1 MSLTEFVMTT
11 EIDSNGFF
19 CSKLKNNSGHQIDN
33 FSFCFSLLSPVKAY
47 ENCIVSESVG
57 GYSELS
63 NPSQLTLNSG
73 EEWNFKYGYE
83 FDRHKPLNHTWGPQG
98 GFLKLQNGNTINID
112 MTDLD
117 LQRISSVAST
127 LQVLGNNIPSESLRL
142 VPQPY
147 IWKPSAGVCNL
158 SESLNVVLDESE
170 MITNAYKAAS
180 ELGKR
185 INIDALPLKINQQS
199 QNTATSL
206 RLKFEKFADTS
217 SYNLTITSDA
227 IELTAG
233 DESGFFY
240 GLISLLQLHQ
250 TYHKLIPCGLINDK
264 PRFSWRGQH
273 LDTVRHFYSVNS
285 LLKLLDLMSLFKLNK
300 FHWHGTDDEAFR
312 FKLDS
317 NPELATATAKR
328 GNNLLVPPIFGSGA
342 NPTGGCYDSIDI
354 QKVTERA
361 ALNYIDVMPEFDL
374 PGHNM
379 ALINLLSSVRD
390 PHDKSNEVS
399 VQGYR
404 ENTLNPAM
412 PFTFSL
418 VESLIDDLC
427 KIFPGEYIH
436 LGGDEVASESWSK
449 SPAIETLKLKH
460 NLKNNKD
467 VASWFINK
475 LSARVKSNNK
485 KIAAWQ
491 EAEEGDHEDE
501 QTEKLLFS
509 WQNLESGYKLARD
522 GFKVVLCPAE
532 HIYFDMAQSK
542 NYSDRGIHWAA
553 IIALED
559 TVNWQV
565 IPSDEPELEKNIKG
579 IQGHLWSET
588 IIKDSDMD
596 AMLCPRIIGLAESAW
611 STEANKRKGSE
622 LSSLILSSFRNLFNQ
637 IGWSCYQGENFDI
650 MSDPLTNKEAL
661 ASE

>member
-1 MSLTEFVMTT
+1 LSLTEFVMTT

-180 ELGKR
+180 DLGKR

-317 NPELATATAKR
+317 NPELATSTAKR

-449 SPAIETLKLKH
+449 SPAIETLKVKH

-491 EAEEGDHEDE
+491 EAEEGDYEDE

-532 HIYFDMAQSK
+532 YIYFDMAQSK

-650 MSDPLTNKEAL
+650 MSDPSTNKETL

>member
-33 FSFCFSLLSPVKAY
+33 FSFCFSLLSPAKAY
-47 ENCIVSESVG
+47 ENCIVSQSVG

-127 LQVLGNNIPSESLRL
+127 LQVLGNNIPSASLRL

-170 MITNAYKAAS
+170 TITNAYKAAS
-180 ELGKR
+180 DLGKR

-449 SPAIETLKLKH
+449 SPAIETLKVKH

-491 EAEEGDHEDE
+491 EAEEGEHEDE

-622 LSSLILSSFRNLFNQ
+622 LSSLILNSFRNLFNQ

-650 MSDPLTNKEAL
+650 MSDPATNKEAL

>member
-33 FSFCFSLLSPVKAY
+33 FSFCFSLLSPAKAY

-180 ELGKR
+180 DLGKR

-328 GNNLLVPPIFGSGA
+328 GNNLLVAPIFGSGP

-491 EAEEGDHEDE
+491 EAEEGEHEDE

-650 MSDPLTNKEAL
+650 MSDPSTNKEAL

>member
-19 CSKLKNNSGHQIDN
+19 CSKLKNNSGHQLDN
-33 FSFCFSLLSPVKAY
+33 FSFCFSLLSPAKAY
-47 ENCIVSESVG
+47 ENCIVSQSVG

-117 LQRISSVAST
+117 LQRISCVAST

-147 IWKPSAGVCNL
+147 IWRPSAGVCNL
-158 SESLNVVLDESE
+158 SELLNVVLDESE
-170 MITNAYKAAS
+170 TITNAYKAAS
-180 ELGKR
+180 DLGKR

-199 QNTATSL
+199 QNTSTSL
-206 RLKFEKFADTS
+206 RLKFEKSADTS

-240 GLISLLQLHQ
+240 GLISLLQLYQ
-250 TYHKLIPCGLINDK
+250 TYHKLIPCGVINDK

-317 NPELATATAKR
+317 NPELATSTAKR
-328 GNNLLVPPIFGSGA
+328 GNNLLVAPIFGSGP

-491 EAEEGDHEDE
+491 EAEEGDYEDE

-622 LSSLILSSFRNLFNQ
+622 LSSLILNSFRNLFNQ

-650 MSDPLTNKEAL
+650 MSDPSTNKEAL

>member
-180 ELGKR
+180 DLGKR

-199 QNTATSL
+199 QNTSTSL

-250 TYHKLIPCGLINDK
+250 TYHKLIPCGVINDK

-328 GNNLLVPPIFGSGA
+328 GNNLLVAPIFGSGP

-449 SPAIETLKLKH
+449 SPAIETLKVKH

-491 EAEEGDHEDE
+491 EAEEGEHEDE

-622 LSSLILSSFRNLFNQ
+622 LSSLILNSFRNLFNQ